1 MLPGADQLNVGPERY
16 KSAQDFLRQMDAGD
30 LDGEF
35 LASIK
40 KLTQDQLEE
49 VAHALMER
57 EEERHA
63 A

>member
-1 MLPGADQLNVGPERY
+1 MLRGADQPNVGPERY
-16 KSAQDFLRQMDAGD
+16 KSAQEFLEQMDAGD

-49 VAHALMER
+49 VAHALVDR
-57 EEERHA
+57 EEARD
-63 A
+63 